1 MSNIEADDSKAS
13 NSGKIGCEG
22 KGKQTV
28 TKSYVVPHQISAQDM
43 CTDTKNIYRN
53 YNEVVYAVKDK
64 TFNVGKTTC
73 WKNGR
78 LYFLCT
84 RK

>member
-1 MSNIEADDSKAS
+1 
-13 NSGKIGCEG
+13 
-22 KGKQTV
+22 
-28 TKSYVVPHQISAQDM
+28 M